1 MPVVCVHACELAP
14 VPVPLPPESHR
25 LGGEGLCHQH
35 SLVENLEA
43 GQMQLDLGSVAGAGG
58 GGGLG
63 DSLWEDSFHLNIAPQ
78 SHCRGSPAL
87 GLEGCR
93 AEEARPDVGW
103 WP

>member
-43 GQMQLDLGSVAGAGG
+43 GQMQLDLAN
-58 GGGLG
+58 
-63 DSLWEDSFHLNIAPQ
+63 EM
-78 SHCRGSPAL
+78 
-87 GLEGCR
+87 
-93 AEEARPDVGW
+93 
-103 WP
+103 